1 MPLRGLLRAAII
13 AALYV
18 ILVWL
23 LAPISFGPI
32 QFRLAEALTLLPM
45 IYAEAVPGLFVGV
58 LLANL
63 LGGLGLWDVFGGSL
77 VTLLAAYITWR
88 FRAKPVIAILSPI
101 VLNAFLISLYLHYI
115 FTLPYWAMVLSIG
128 ISEAV
133 VVLLLGV
140 PLFKVL
146 EHHYYRP

>member
-23 LAPISFGPI
+23 LAPVSFGPI

-45 IYAEAVPGLFVGV
+45 LYVEAVPGLFVGV

-88 FRAKPVIAILSPI
+88 FRHKPVIAILSPI
-101 VLNAFLISLYLHYI
+101 VCNAFLISLYLHYI
-115 FTLPYWAMVLSIG
+115 FTLPYWVMVLSIG
-128 ISEAV
+128 ASEAV
-133 VVLLLGV
+133 VVLLAGV
-140 PLFKVL
+140 PLFKFL